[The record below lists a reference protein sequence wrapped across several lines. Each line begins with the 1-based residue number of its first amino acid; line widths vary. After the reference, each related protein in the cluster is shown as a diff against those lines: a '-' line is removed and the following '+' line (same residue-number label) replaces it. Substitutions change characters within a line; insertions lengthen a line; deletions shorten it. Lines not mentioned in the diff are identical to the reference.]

1 MKKPGGRRMPNAGYG
16 NDQSRW
22 GDEQRDV
29 AGPFLTGRLPS
40 RCYPFIGMSTQA
52 PAPPQKI
59 NLRRPD
65 IMEAVQAQVLSH
77 YRSGLVE
84 RIRANGHILS
94 AGDLTIKLA
103 KEFGFCYGVERAI
116 DLAYAARKA
125 YPERRIFLLGEII
138 HNPEVND
145 QIQRLGILTIASKP
159 GDDEINELK
168 PEDIVIIPAFG
179 TEVATRRKLEAKG
192 CQFVD
197 TTCGDVM
204 SVWKRVRQYSKDSV
218 TSIIH
223 GKAWHEETKATSS
236 QARASGP
243 GHYLV
248 VFTLAETDC
257 VCDYI
262 VNGGNKAEFLE
273 KFKHAC
279 SEGFDPDVHLRAI
292 GVANQTTMLRG
303 ETEEVQ
309 RRLRQA
315 MIQKYGEGEIDKHF
329 RFFDTICGATQDRQD
344 ALGKLLL
351 EPISLLLVIG
361 GYNSSNTSHLA
372 EMGEAKLPTYF
383 IKNAAKMES
392 EKLICHYDQHKH
404 QEIETRDWLPSG
416 KITVGI
422 TAGASCPNNLI
433 EDAIR
438 RLFELRG
445 ISVQQLIEEA

>member
-1 MKKPGGRRMPNAGYG
+1 ML
-16 NDQSRW
+16 QLS
-22 GDEQRDV
+22 
-29 AGPFLTGRLPS
+29 
-40 RCYPFIGMSTQA
+40 GMSTQA
-52 PAPPQKI
+52 PAVPQKV

-65 IMEAVQAQVLSH
+65 IMAAVQAEVLSH
-77 YRSGLVE
+77 YRSDLVE
-84 RIRANGHILS
+84 RIRAQGHVLS

-116 DLAYAARKA
+116 DLAYAARRA
-125 YPERRIFLLGEII
+125 YPDRRIFLLGEII

-145 QIQRLGILTIASKP
+145 QIRRMGIVTIAGKP
-159 GDDEINELK
+159 RDEEINQLQ
-168 PEDIVIIPAFG
+168 PGDIVIIPAFG
-179 TEVATRRKLEAKG
+179 TEVATRLKLEAKG

-223 GKAWHEETKATSS
+223 GKAWHEETMATSS
-236 QARASGP
+236 QARASGA

-248 VFTLAETDC
+248 VFTLAETDY
-257 VCDYI
+257 VCNFI
-262 VNGGNKAEFLE
+262 LHGGDKSEFLK
-273 KFKHAC
+273 KFKGAY
-279 SEGFDPDVHLRAI
+279 SEGFDPDVHLQAI

-309 RRLRQA
+309 RRLKAA
-315 MIQKYGEGEIDKHF
+315 MAQKHGEADLARHF

-344 ALGKLLL
+344 ALEKLLRQ
-351 EPISLLLVIG
+351 PPDLLLVIG

-383 IKNAAKMES
+383 IKNAAKMVS
-392 EKLICHYDQHKH
+392 DKLIHHYNQHKH
-404 QEIETRDWLPSG
+404 EEVETHDWLPTG
-416 KITVGI
+416 KVTVGI

-445 ISVQQLIEEA
+445 ISVQQVLGQG

>member
-1 MKKPGGRRMPNAGYG
+1 
-16 NDQSRW
+16 
-22 GDEQRDV
+22 
-29 AGPFLTGRLPS
+29 
-40 RCYPFIGMSTQA
+40 MSN
-52 PAPPQKI
+52 PAPDAPNGNNPKKI

-77 YRSGLVE
+77 YRSELVE
-84 RIRANGHILS
+84 RIRASGGELS
-94 AGDLTIKLA
+94 ARDLTIKLA

-116 DLAYAARKA
+116 DLAYAARKSFP
-125 YPERRIFLLGEII
+125 PEKPIYLLGEII

-145 QIQRLGILTIASKP
+145 QINNLGIKTIPNKP
-159 GDDEINELK
+159 TDEEMNHLQR
-168 PEDIVIIPAFG
+168 EDVVIIPAFG
-179 TEVATRRKLEAKG
+179 TEVATRRKLEEKG
-192 CQFVD
+192 CVLVD

-204 SVWKRVRQYSKDSV
+204 SVWKRVRQYSKEAV

-223 GKAWHEETKATSS
+223 GKAKHEETKATTS
-236 QARASGP
+236 QATAYGT

-248 VFTLAETDC
+248 VYNLAETDY

-262 VNGGNKAEFLE
+262 LNGGNKEQFLE
-273 KFKHAC
+273 KFKGAY
-279 SEGFDPDVHLRAI
+279 SPGFDPDTHLQAV

-309 RRLRQA
+309 RRLKA
-315 MIQKYGEGEIDKHF
+315 VMIKKYGAPEIERHF

-344 ALGKLLL
+344 ALQKLLAL
-351 EPISLLLVIG
+351 PLNLLIVIG

-372 EMGEAKLPTYF
+372 EMGEAKLPTFF

-392 EKLICHYDQHKH
+392 DKLIVHYDQHEKK
-404 QEIETRDWLPSG
+404 EVETRDWLPSG

-433 EDAIR
+433 EDTIR

-445 ISVQQLIEEA
+445 ISVQQLLAN

>member
-1 MKKPGGRRMPNAGYG
+1 MAI
-16 NDQSRW
+16 
-22 GDEQRDV
+22 E
-29 AGPFLTGRLPS
+29 
-40 RCYPFIGMSTQA
+40 A
-52 PAPPQKI
+52 PAAPQKI

-65 IMEAVQAQVLSH
+65 IMAAVQAEVLSH
-77 YRSGLVE
+77 YRSELVE
-84 RIRANGHILS
+84 RIRAHGHILS
-94 AGDLTIKLA
+94 AGDMTIKLA

-116 DLAYAARKA
+116 DLAYAARRA
-125 YPERRIFLLGEII
+125 YPDRRIFLLGEII

-145 QIQRLGILTIASKP
+145 QIRRLGIVTIAGKP
-159 GDDEINELK
+159 RDEEINALR

-179 TEVATRRKLEAKG
+179 TEVATRQKLEEKG
-192 CQFVD
+192 CLFVD

-204 SVWKRVRQYSKDSV
+204 SVWKRVRQYSKDAV

-223 GKAWHEETKATSS
+223 GKAWHEETMATSS
-236 QARASGP
+236 QARASGN

-248 VFTLAETDC
+248 VFTLAETDY

-262 VNGGNKAEFLE
+262 VHGGDKAAFLA
-273 KFKHAC
+273 KFKGAY
-279 SEGFDPDVHLRAI
+279 SEGFDPDVHLQAI

-309 RRLRQA
+309 RRLKAA
-315 MIQKYGEGEIDKHF
+315 MVQKFGDAELLRHF

-344 ALGKLLL
+344 ALEKLLR
-351 EPISLLLVIG
+351 EPLDLLLVIG

-372 EMGEAKLPTYF
+372 EMGESRLPTFF
-383 IKNAAKMES
+383 IKNAAKMVS
-392 EKLICHYDQHKH
+392 DRLICHYDQHRH
-404 QEIETRDWLPSG
+404 EEVETRNWLPA
-416 KITVGI
+416 KRVTVGI

-445 ISVQQLIEEA
+445 ISVAQVLAA

>member
-1 MKKPGGRRMPNAGYG
+1 
-16 NDQSRW
+16 
-22 GDEQRDV
+22 
-29 AGPFLTGRLPS
+29 
-40 RCYPFIGMSTQA
+40 MSKDS
-52 PAPPQKI
+52 PAPPNKI

-65 IMEAVQAQVLSH
+65 IMEAVSAQVLSH
-77 YRSGLVE
+77 YRSEIVE
-84 RIRANGHILS
+84 SIRANGGVLS
-94 AGDLTIKLA
+94 ADGLTVKLA

-116 DLAYAARKA
+116 DLAYAARKYFSDVA
-125 YPERRIFLLGEII
+125 PHTPIYLLGEII

-145 QIQRLGILTIASKP
+145 QIRNMGIQIISPKPTDEDLERLQS
-159 GDDEINELK
+159 GDA
-168 PEDIVIIPAFG
+168 VIIPAFG
-179 TEVATRRKLEAKG
+179 TEVSTRKKIEAKG
-192 CQFVD
+192 CILVD

-204 SVWKRVRQYSKDSV
+204 SVWKRVRQYSKEHV

-223 GKAWHEETKATSS
+223 GKAKHEETKATTS
-236 QARASGP
+236 QARAYGS

-248 VFTLAETDC
+248 VYNLAETDY

-262 VNGGNKAEFLE
+262 LNGGDKQEFLQ
-273 KFKHAC
+273 KFEGAY
-279 SEGFDPDVHLRAI
+279 SAGFDPDLHLQAV

-309 RRLRQA
+309 RRFKA
-315 MIQKYGEGEIDKHF
+315 VMEKKYGVEKTADHF

-344 ALGKLLL
+344 ALEKMLLQ
-351 EPISLLLVIG
+351 PPSLLIVIG

-392 EKLICHYDQHKH
+392 TALIRHYNQHKK
-404 QEIETRDWLPSG
+404 EEVETRDWLPAG
-416 KITVGI
+416 PLTVGV

-433 EDAIR
+433 EDTIR

-445 ISVQQLIEEA
+445 ISVQELLKKN

>member
-1 MKKPGGRRMPNAGYG
+1 
-16 NDQSRW
+16 
-22 GDEQRDV
+22 
-29 AGPFLTGRLPS
+29 
-40 RCYPFIGMSTQA
+40 MSTQA
-52 PAPPQKI
+52 PSASQKV

-65 IMEAVQAQVLSH
+65 IMSAVQAEVLSH
-77 YRSGLVE
+77 YRSELVE

-94 AGDLTIKLA
+94 AGELTIKLA

-116 DLAYAARKA
+116 DLAYAARRA

-145 QIQRLGILTIASKP
+145 QIRRMGIVTIAGKP
-159 GDDEINELK
+159 KDEEINQLR
-168 PEDIVIIPAFG
+168 PDDIVIIPAFG
-179 TEVATRRKLEAKG
+179 TEVATRKKLEEKG
-192 CQFVD
+192 CLFVD

-223 GKAWHEETKATSS
+223 GKAWHEETMATSS
-236 QARASGP
+236 QARASGR

-248 VFTLAETDC
+248 VFTLAETDY

-262 VNGGNKAEFLE
+262 VHGGSKTDFLS
-273 KFKHAC
+273 KFRGAY
-279 SEGFDPDVHLRAI
+279 SEGFDPDLHLQAI

-309 RRLRQA
+309 RRLKRA
-315 MIQKYGEGEIDKHF
+315 MAQKYGEAELPNHF

-344 ALGKLLL
+344 ALEKLLRQPL
-351 EPISLLLVIG
+351 DLLLVIG

-372 EMGEAKLPTYF
+372 EMGEARLPTFF
-383 IKNAAKMES
+383 IKNAPMMVS
-392 EKLICHYDQHKH
+392 EKLIRHYDQHEH
-404 QEIETRDWLPSG
+404 QEIETRDWLPTG
-416 KITVGI
+416 KVTVGI

-433 EDAIR
+433 EDTIR
-438 RLFELRG
+438 RLFDLRG
-445 ISVQQLIEEA
+445 ISVQQLLANP